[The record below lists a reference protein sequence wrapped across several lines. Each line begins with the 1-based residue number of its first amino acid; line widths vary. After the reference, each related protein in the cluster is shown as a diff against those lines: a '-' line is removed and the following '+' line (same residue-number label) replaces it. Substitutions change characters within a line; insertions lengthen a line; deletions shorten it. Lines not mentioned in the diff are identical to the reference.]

1 MPHPH
6 TIWRTDRPAGGF
18 YAAACPADPGRVV
31 RTFLPEH
38 YEPRYAYPL
47 LAFFPGSAS
56 AEEALRLAPL
66 ASRRNFIAVA
76 VPGGGDPAEAA
87 ERVVEQTRR
96 TYHTHSERTFL
107 VGVGGGCGD
116 AFRAAFALGDR
127 IAGVAALDG
136 VLPPRVPG
144 EPLFRLDRVRGSR
157 VLFAHA
163 DPAVAAEVEQSRRLL
178 ASAGA
183 CVTARR
189 YRSPQ
194 GMPPELPRDLN
205 RWAMEFVTA
214 GAGRLAKV

>member
-6 TIWRTDRPAGGF
+6 TIWRTDRPAEGF
-18 YAAACPADPGRVV
+18 YAAASPADPGRVV

-38 YEPRYAYPL
+38 YEPRYPYPL

-56 AEEALRLAPL
+56 AEETLRLAPL
-66 ASRRNFIAVA
+66 VSRRNFIAIA
-76 VPGGGDPAEAA
+76 VCGDDAVEATTRA
-87 ERVVEQTRR
+87 VEQTRR

-107 VGVGGGCGD
+107 VGVGGGCAD
-116 AFRAAFALGDR
+116 AFRAAFALGDQ

-136 VLPPRVPG
+136 ALPARPPG
-144 EPLFRLDRVRGSR
+144 EPLFRLDQVRGSR

-163 DPAVAAEVEQSRRLL
+163 DARVAAKVEESRRLL
-178 ASAGA
+178 TNAGA
-183 CVTARR
+183 RVTAKR

-205 RWAMEFVTA
+205 RWAMESVTA
-214 GAGRLAKV
+214 GAGQLTRA